1 VTGPRW
7 WCSGRCPPP
16 ENPAR
21 FRGGVRGAGGTVPSP
36 RASGDRPTPAPG
48 ERIFADPEC
57 TPASAWC
64 SMAVR
69 TPAGQRAFRGWVIE
83 HQAVIGPRKM
93 RGNPYTGRGTT
104 GLGPPS
110 RCARDRPTPH
120 LRRRRG
126 ARRAGGRVARVAG
139 PDRARRTPGWVRWCS
154 WSWSPYRANA
164 GPQPGTRGCRGPPP
178 GVECGDR
185 QVLWLCPGTGLG
197 IWGRVRPGRRQ
208 AAGRPRSDADSP
220 RRTRDSHSPGRIP
233 ESCGFQRP
241 AWLRVVGLGVGAL
254 GGPCSPVPLVSRF
267 VSGSRSITAG

>member
-48 ERIFADPEC
+48 ERIFAGPEC

-93 RGNPYTGRGTT
+93 RGNPYAGRGTT
-104 GLGPPS
+104 GLGPPPG
-110 RCARDRPTPH
+110 CAGDHAPPGGEFRG
-120 LRRRRG
+120 G
-126 ARRAGGRVARVAG
+126 ARRVGGTVPPPAGRGALPPGRGRWTGRCCRCLRLRVWGLRGAG
-139 PDRARRTPGWVRWCS
+139 RDRARRTPGRVRCCSCS
-154 WSWSPYRANA
+154 WPWSRCSCRTNRGDGPGDTSRVFWVPASAPA
-164 GPQPGTRGCRGPPP
+164 GEASPQIC
-178 GVECGDR
+178 
-185 QVLWLCPGTGLG
+185 L
-197 IWGRVRPGRRQ
+197 
-208 AAGRPRSDADSP
+208 RSASD
-220 RRTRDSHSPGRIP
+220 SPGRI
-233 ESCGFQRP
+233 G
-241 AWLRVVGLGVGAL
+241 AGGVVGLGVGAL
-254 GGPCSPVPLVSRF
+254 VPTPVLAGPP
-267 VSGSRSITAG
+267 G